1 MRGEQ
6 TKHIRYG
13 HAHASNT
20 GMPCRFATGVALA
33 DNRWRASSSHDPFF
47 RREAASRGANKAKV
61 DPSFAPF
68 GHSAM
73 CFVRTY
79 LCLGS
84 NAPFLATIHTTRSL
98 IESHLPIVVIF
109 NANWELGRRNSR
121 AALAAN
127 RKHAPPQPERPI
139 NPMSESSRSRRL

>member
-84 NAPFLATIHTTRSL
+84 NAPFHATITTKRSL
-98 IESHLPIVVIF
+98 IESHLWIFVLSMILAVHPVCPIDF
-109 NANWELGRRNSR
+109 SR
-121 AALAAN
+121 HHSRHASHPRGDFGALEN
-127 RKHAPPQPERPI
+127 KCLQEI
-139 NPMSESSRSRRL
+139 NK